1 MRPMYLS
8 LAALGLLGSCSVW
21 PVNQDPAGMEYRR
34 EANQII
40 DALQDYRRD
49 KGNFPPTLAMLTP
62 SYLPQLPHVPALTYR
77 PSDCSLRYAY
87 IPSWPQLRPV
97 RCASIGNRTEWRC
110 AEHIIDQ
117 PM

>member
-1 MRPMYLS
+1 MQR
-8 LAALGLLGSCSVW
+8 AFAGFFALGLLSGCTIW

-40 DALQDYRRD
+40 DALQDYRRAT
-49 KGNFPPTLAMLTP
+49 GQFPPTLGMLTP
-62 SYLPQLPHVPALTYR
+62 AYIPALPSLPQLRYSPA
-77 PSDCSLRYAY
+77 DGSLGYGY

-97 RCASIGNRTEWRC
+97 RCASEGNTTVWRC
-110 AEHIIDQ
+110 TEHLIDR

>member
-8 LAALGLLGSCSVW
+8 LAALGLLGGCSVW

-49 KGNFPPTLAMLTP
+49 TGNFPPTLAMLTP
-62 SYLPQLPHVPALTYR
+62 SYLQELPHVPALTYR
-77 PSDCSLRYAY
+77 PSDGSLRYAY
-87 IPSWPQLRPV
+87 SPSWPQLRPV
-97 RCASIGNRTEWRC
+97 RCAFVVNGTEVRC
-110 AEHIIDQ
+110 PRAIHDR
-117 PM
+117 PR